1 MRLLLGG
8 QEETR
13 NLHATCTLAAVLS
26 LVACGG
32 ELNRKD
38 IESARID
45 GLMSDLHQRGLFDG
59 AVVVGDDRSILYER
73 GFGDANAERHLAFTP
88 DTPADGASL
97 AKTFTAALLLMLQSE
112 GRLKLDDPVQRYVP
126 ELPYVEIT
134 LRHLLSH
141 SSGLPVAD
149 YDYFDPFLPKT
160 EVRTTARLVTVLH
173 DQRPPLSFAPGTA
186 FEYSSFGYD
195 VAALAAGRAAA
206 STFSALLRERIFGS
220 LSITSAFI
228 RPGLFA
234 DFPGV
239 RTLGYR
245 LVNGK
250 AEVNDVFEGEGFHGG
265 SNVYISARD
274 LHRWNMSFLT
284 SPVLEPAA
292 LGAALEFARIGDAE
306 SGLTL
311 GNWYHEADGST
322 FWYSGHLQGF
332 HSEVFRDLRTRRSI
346 VYVSNNTI
354 QSWLQKA
361 LVRAVDAI
369 LDGADP
375 PAMNPPATDDVSKD
389 ELASLAGT
397 WTVEGGT
404 VRIERTSDRLS
415 MMHNGVGYRMVQVE
429 SRMFYVPGLD
439 YMVGFAKTPSGPF
452 AKMYIAS
459 NVSERWAAR

>member
-1 MRLLLGG
+1 MLRSDVVRVARSSIALAIVLTVAACGAAVG
-8 QEETR
+8 PTR
-13 NLHATCTLAAVLS
+13 NAA
-26 LVACGG
+26 G
-32 ELNRKD
+32 
-38 IESARID
+38 RID
-45 GLMSDLHQRGLFDG
+45 ALMVDLHQRGLFDG
-59 AVVVGDDRSILYER
+59 AVVVGDDRSILYEK
-73 GFGDANAERHLAFTP
+73 GFGDANVERGVAFTP

-97 AKTFTAALLLMLQSE
+97 AKTLTAALLLALQSD
-112 GRLKLDDPVQRYVP
+112 GRLKLDEPAQRYVP
-126 ELPYVEIT
+126 ELPYADIT

-149 YDYFDPFLPKT
+149 YDHFDRFLPKG
-160 EVRTTARLVTVLH
+160 EVRTTEQLVAVLH
-173 DQRPPLSFAPGTA
+173 DERPPLSFPPGTA

-206 STFSALLRERIFGS
+206 STYSAMLRERIFGP
-220 LSITSAFI
+220 LSITSAFV
-228 RPGLFA
+228 RPGRFA

-245 LVNGK
+245 RLNGN
-250 AEVNDVFEGEGFHGG
+250 AELNDVFEGEGFHGG

-274 LHRWNMSFLT
+274 LHRWNVSFLT
-284 SPVLEPAA
+284 APVLEPTA
-292 LGAALEFARIGDAE
+292 LAAALEFARIGEAE

-311 GNWYHEADGST
+311 GNWYRGPDGST

-332 HSEVFRDLRTRRSI
+332 HSEVFRDVRARRSI
-346 VYVSNNTI
+346 VYVSNSTI
-354 QSWLQKA
+354 APWLQKA
-361 LVRAVDAI
+361 LVRAIDAI
-369 LDGADP
+369 LDEADP

-397 WTVEGGT
+397 WMVEGGT
-404 VRIERTSDRLS
+404 VRIERTSDHLA
-415 MMHNGVGYRMVQVE
+415 MMHNGIGYRIVQVE

-439 YMVGFAKTPSGPF
+439 YMVGFAKIPSGPF